1 MRYKDVN
8 RAWFLS
14 VRPRIIPQVDYVF
27 HISVGITKRV
37 DGTESIRWIYST
49 CEKADTYIYVYAS
62 TKNEN
67 RIIRIIAHRNCLYKC
82 SIYNNV
88 QQIITCERRKC
99 NISIRHTRMDFD
111 DIGYILRMI
120 SVHEIEYKYYHVRKR
135 DTC

>member
-1 MRYKDVN
+1 MGLYRTTKDNSTGKLRFPYFRRYNEKSRRN
-8 RAWFLS
+8 R
-14 VRPRIIPQVDYVF
+14 
-27 HISVGITKRV
+27 
-37 DGTESIRWIYST
+37 IYSV
-49 CEKADTYIYVYAS
+49 EFIDLRKIGYVLCTTS

-67 RIIRIIAHRNCLYKC
+67 RIIRIIAHRNCFYKC

-88 QQIITCERRKC
+88 QQIITSERRKC

-120 SVHEIEYKYYHVRKR
+120 SVDEIEYKYYHERKR